1 METNAAQSWLL
12 QPDVLAG
19 GKRMTEGFIS
29 LNINIKIAK
38 TNWRRNWNRTK
49 QKVRKENQLTSGY
62 HDWPKNVLSAAGN
75 TPAVTE
81 LQA

>member
-38 TNWRRNWNRTK
+38 TN
-49 QKVRKENQLTSGY
+49 
-62 HDWPKNVLSAAGN
+62 
-75 TPAVTE
+75 
-81 LQA
+81 